1 MSIEQLKVFPEE
13 LDWINGEPLT
23 MEDQRGRI
31 VVLLFWSAGS
41 AYCQNLMMEV
51 QQVLAK
57 HSESTTLIAVHS
69 PKFEAERDAGVVL
82 KTVNRIGF
90 RHPVAH
96 DPSFALWQQF
106 DVNSWP
112 TMVLLDHKGSVAG
125 ALVGDDQKGNLDHAV
140 ARMLDELGPDERE
153 YENHPPVF
161 KPEPRLPLAFPSGLA
176 VTANHLYVADT
187 GHHRILECTH
197 DGRILRQFGTGN
209 PGLVD
214 GHTAESHFN
223 MPRGLCIIRDA
234 LYVADSGS
242 HALRR
247 IALLNG
253 EADTLAGNGQ
263 RGGLDGYANLPP
275 EQCPMDAPWAV
286 AGSFDKLFIAMAG
299 AHQIWEYDQVKRS
312 MRVLSGTGQFGLS
325 DASGERT
332 LLAQPAALAL
342 IQQTL
347 YMADSAASAIRGV
360 HTLGGQTHT
369 LIGQGVYDFGDH
381 EGARHVALLQYPTG
395 LALDVKAPKLWIADT
410 YNNQI
415 KTLRLG
421 GGELKRYELNY
432 PLRQPAAVASSD
444 GVLWIANTNAH
455 EILRVDVETRQVK
468 RLPIGE

>member
-1 MSIEQLKVFPEE
+1 MSIESLTAFPEQLE
-13 LDWINGEPLT
+13 WVNCEPVD
-23 MEDQRGRI
+23 MQEQRGRV

-41 AYCQNLMMEV
+41 VYCQNLMLEV
-51 QQVLAK
+51 QQVAAK
-57 HSESTTLIAVHS
+57 HSESVTVIAVHV
-69 PKFEAERDAGVVL
+69 PKFEAERDARIVL

-90 RHPVAH
+90 RLPVAH
-96 DPSFALWQQF
+96 DAAFTLWQQL
-106 DVNSWP
+106 DVNAWP
-112 TMVLLDHKGSVAG
+112 TMVLIDHAGQVAG
-125 ALVGDDQKGNLDHAV
+125 ALVGDDQRGNLDHAI
-140 ARMLDELGPDERE
+140 ARMLDDLGADDRQFET
-153 YENHPPVF
+153 HPPVVR
-161 KPEPRLPLAFPSGLA
+161 PEARVPLAFPCGLA
-176 VTANHLYVADT
+176 VSTNHLYVADT

-197 DGRILRQFGTGN
+197 EGRILRQFGTGT

-214 GHTAESHFN
+214 GHSAECHFQL
-223 MPRGLCIIRDA
+223 PRGMCIIRDA
-234 LYVADSGS
+234 LYVADAGN

-263 RGGLDGYANLPP
+263 RGSFDPNAQLPP
-275 EQCPMDAPWAV
+275 EQTAMDAPWAV
-286 AGSFDKLFIAMAG
+286 AGSFDKLYIAMAG
-299 AHQIWEYDQVKRS
+299 AHQIWEYDQVRRS
-312 MRVLSGTGQFGLS
+312 MRVLSGTGQFGLA

-360 HTLGGQTHT
+360 HILGGQTHT
-369 LIGQGVYDFGDH
+369 LIGQGVYDFGDQ
-381 EGARHVALLQYPTG
+381 EGARHTALLQYPTG
-395 LALDVKAPKLWIADT
+395 LALDAKQPLLWIADT

-421 GGELKRYELNY
+421 GGELKRFELDY
-432 PLRQPAAVASSD
+432 ALKEPAALACSP

-455 EILRVDVETRQVK
+455 EVLRVDTETRQVR